1 MKPESMT
8 KVTRTEFTV
17 EKMSDG
23 ALMGWEVE
31 HDCQVKSCFR
41 NGKWEKELL
50 SSVSVKI
57 ICFSSPQGV
66 FVLQS
71 CDFVT
76 AKTLSTIEAVSMEK
90 GFQGE
95 RSSWNQFIGHSFM
108 TWLIKMD
115 VIFYPHLIKSFSLSF
130 LNLVC

>member
-8 KVTRTEFTV
+8 EVTRTELTV
-17 EKMSDG
+17 EKTSDG

-31 HDCQVKSCFR
+31 HDSQVKSCPR

-50 SSVSVKI
+50 GSVSVKI

-71 CDFVT
+71 CDSVT
-76 AKTLSTIEAVSMEK
+76 AKTLSTMEQFPWRK
-90 GFQGE
+90 GFRVRGQAG
-95 RSSWNQFIGHSFM
+95 
-108 TWLIKMD
+108 T
-115 VIFYPHLIKSFSLSF
+115 SL
-130 LNLVC
+130 